1 MPTGSP
7 RLRLTPELF
16 GLTALSLLTHFWKL
30 FSPAA
35 VVFDEAYY
43 EKFAGAYFTH
53 AFYFDVHPPLGN
65 LMYAALARLLHVSP
79 AILSAPDPAPVL
91 RVLPATFGA
100 LVIPFVYVILTQLG
114 VGRRIA

>member
-7 RLRLTPELF
+7 RPRLTPELI

-30 FSPAA
+30 FSPVA

-65 LMYAALARLLHVSP
+65 LMYASLARLLHASP
-79 AILSAPDPAPVL
+79 AVLATPTPAPVL
-91 RVLPATFGA
+91 RLLPAAFGA
-100 LVIPFVYVILTQLG
+100 LAVPLIYV
-114 VGRRIA
+114 